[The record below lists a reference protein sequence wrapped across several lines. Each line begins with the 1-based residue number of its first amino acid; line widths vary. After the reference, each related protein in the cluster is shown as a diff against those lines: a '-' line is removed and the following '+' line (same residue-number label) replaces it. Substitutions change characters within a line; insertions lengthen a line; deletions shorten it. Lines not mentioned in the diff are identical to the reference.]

1 MGLLEDYEG
10 VKKYEISEED
20 YKKRDNT
27 FRKFK
32 EEMKKKNPGII
43 TEKKVISDSYQQEL
57 AENLSV
63 LKLN

>member
-1 MGLLEDYEG
+1 LGLLEDYEG